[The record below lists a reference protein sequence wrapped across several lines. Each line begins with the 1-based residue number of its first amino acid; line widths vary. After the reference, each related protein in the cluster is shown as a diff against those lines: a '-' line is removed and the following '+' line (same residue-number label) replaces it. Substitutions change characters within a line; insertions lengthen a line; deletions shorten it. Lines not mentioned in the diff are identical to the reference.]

1 MKPAFV
7 IVINGASCAGKTTL
21 AKAIQ
26 NCSSE
31 PCLIVSL
38 DQFRDSLP
46 DRYRG
51 MNSPD
56 GTPGSLGLNIV
67 PTQLNGTR
75 ATDIRFGK
83 YGLAM
88 LRGMRRAVSSLAHEG
103 LNVVVDDLLIH
114 PNHRDGY
121 VDVLKGFRTILVG
134 VHCNLEEM
142 ERREGQREGRFPG
155 TARTTLQQVHSGMRY
170 DIEVDTSKATP
181 HELAERVLKVLNQS
195 KLQRAIDFI
204 ATSNR

>member
-1 MKPAFV
+1 MNPAFV

-26 NCSSE
+26 DCSPE

-51 MNSPD
+51 MNSPM
-56 GTPGSLGLNIV
+56 GTTGSQGLNIV
-67 PTQLNGTR
+67 PTELNGTR
-75 ATDIRFGK
+75 ATEIRFGD
-83 YGLAM
+83 YGLAT
-88 LRGMRRAVSSLAHEG
+88 LQGMRSAIASMAREG

-121 VDVLKGFRTILVG
+121 LHALKDFQTIFVG
-134 VHCNLEEM
+134 VHCNIEEM
-142 ERREGQREGRFPG
+142 ERREADREGRFPG
-155 TARTTLQQVHSGMRY
+155 TAKTTLQQVHSGMKY
-170 DIEVDTSKATP
+170 DIEVDTSKDTP
-181 HELAERVLKVLNQS
+181 HELAERVLSVLNQP
-195 KLQRAIDFI
+195 KLQRAIDSM
-204 ATSNR
+204 TSE